1 MLSASKLHI
10 RILLVG
16 IAFIARGDQPGGP
29 LAGNRASEYS
39 LAAVRVPARKTE
51 MDAGSPEGKLL
62 VSWAMTGDNGT
73 AALAGSPPEFSLR
86 DRLLT

>member
-1 MLSASKLHI
+1 
-10 RILLVG
+10 VG

-51 MDAGSPEGKLL
+51 MDTGRPEGKLL
-62 VSWAMTGDNGT
+62 VSWAVTRGDGA
-73 AALAGSPPEFSLR
+73 AALVDSLPTLSLR

>member
-16 IAFIARGDQPGGP
+16 IAFIARGDQPCGP
-29 LAGNRASEYS
+29 LAGNRASGYS

-51 MDAGSPEGKLL
+51 MDAESPEGKLL
-62 VSWAMTGDNGT
+62 VSWVVTGGDGA
-73 AALAGSPPEFSLR
+73 AALVDSLPALSLR